1 MEKVY
6 YKGKEYASV
15 EDVYKLWDKER
26 RYGFIKRL
34 VNYFKNIFK

>member
-6 YKGKEYASV
+6 YKGKEYSSV
-15 EDVYKLWDKER
+15 EEVYNLWDEEE
-26 RYGFIKRL
+26 RYGFIKRI